1 MEVGGCENGGR
12 GRGRG
17 WGRGRRWEKVG
28 EGKRWEKV
36 GGEKRG
42 GSMTSVR
49 THRCVRTK
57 GKRTLS
63 WRREGEECG
72 KIKRMSTREGEEMET
87 IEGERGKS
95 SRCGGRMG
103 R

>member
-1 MEVGGCENGGR
+1 MGEEGGEEDGG
-12 GRGRG
+12 GGG
-17 WGRGRRWEKVG
+17 DGRRWERERDG
-28 EGKRWEKV
+28 RRWE
-36 GGEKRG
+36 ERREG

>member
-1 MEVGGCENGGR
+1 MRMGEEGGEEDGG
-12 GRGRG
+12 GGG
-17 WGRGRRWEKVG
+17 DGRRWERERDG
-28 EGKRWEKV
+28 RRWE
-36 GGEKRG
+36 ERREG

>member
-1 MEVGGCENGGR
+1 MRMGEEGGEEDGG
-12 GRGRG
+12 GGG
-17 WGRGRRWEKVG
+17 DGRRWEKERDG
-28 EGKRWEKV
+28 RRWE
-36 GGEKRG
+36 ERREG